1 MAAAKKKGADWR
13 SERLKRVVLG
23 AQLSAAK
30 RVAGLFLDEKDA
42 SRNPDAAKTWNECSV
57 ATRAAIELTKGTMAL
72 ERAKAANGGADGPMR
87 VFGIA
92 VVPAR
97 IADRKDWERLAQEAE
112 RPAIEAQV
120 VEKKDPEQ

>member
-1 MAAAKKKGADWR
+1 MSAISEKKAAK
-13 SERLKRVVLG
+13 LKRVVLG

-30 RVAGLFLDEKDA
+30 KVAGLFKPSNDPEYNTDA
-42 SRNPDAAKTWNECSV
+42 SATWNECSV

-72 ERAKAANGGADGPMR
+72 ERAKAANGGGDGTVR

-97 IADRKDWERLAQEAE
+97 IADRKDWEKLASEAE
-112 RPAIEAQV
+112 RPAIEAV
-120 VEKKDPEQ
+120 VVDDKDPEAA